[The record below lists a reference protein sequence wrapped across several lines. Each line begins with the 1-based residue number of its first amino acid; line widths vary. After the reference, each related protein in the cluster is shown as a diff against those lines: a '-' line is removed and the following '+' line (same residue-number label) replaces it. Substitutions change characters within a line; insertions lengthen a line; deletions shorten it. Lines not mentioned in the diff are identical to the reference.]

1 MPQKPMQML
10 NSFLYTDVKQKL
22 RFGLVGGINTVS
34 AYLAF
39 IAIYHLSDRYI
50 VSSILSY
57 LVGML
62 VSYTLNRSFVF
73 KSDKKAG
80 QFIPF
85 CLVNLTSL
93 GCSTA
98 VLYVLVQYGG
108 FVVYFAQVLAIG
120 VSMVVNYLG
129 YQKVFTQGVSMRR
142 LIPFLVTYRDHLD
155 YQQLAKWGIFGL
167 LLAMTLYNV
176 QMSVLSDIAHD
187 ALPYMSGYSDKFV
200 SEGRWINFALFYSL
214 KAVPSYIAVV
224 ICNLSIFYFGYRLS
238 LGVRKDVW
246 LALCFGLLILN
257 VPYFTMLFKWPMTLI
272 PGCLMLALF
281 AYMKDKL
288 NPYALL
294 IVSGILLFATY
305 PAFYF
310 LMPLLFLSTLRNA
323 SYPSMIKFL
332 LMWALGYVLGYV
344 VANGLVYAYTYL
356 SSEHASFIHFAN
368 WRRSTPSTSLSSLL
382 DNILKSAGNFERNAL
397 YISDL
402 SPWFYL
408 PIAMTVIWA
417 LKQHLKYTLIV
428 ILVVLSIY
436 ASVVPLGVTV
446 PLRSGI
452 TLPIGLGVMLLLI
465 EQKIWRGLVLLSLF
479 IPLSYQMHDYN
490 YGYTQSREAMA
501 RIMGSNDTHGYLKQ
515 PERFEK
521 VLVSVDEPKMSQYMY
536 QLTESNAFNVPSNLR
551 YHFIKPYLY
560 KRGWSKD
567 KIEVIND
574 PRVAIQGETSIQ
586 PKGKTLFV
594 RID

>member
-1 MPQKPMQML
+1 MSQKPMQML
-10 NSFLYTDVKQKL
+10 NSFLYNDFKQKL
-22 RFGLVGGINTVS
+22 RFGFVGGINTVS

-39 IAIYHLSDRYI
+39 IALYHFSGRYI

-62 VSYTLNRSFVF
+62 ISYALNRSFVF
-73 KSDKKAG
+73 KSEKKSG
-80 QFIPF
+80 QFVPF

-98 VLYVLVQYGG
+98 VLYWLVQYGG

-129 YQKVFTQGVSMRR
+129 YQKVFTQGVSMRG
-142 LIPFLVTYRDHLD
+142 LLPFLFTQNACLD
-155 YQQLAKWGIFGL
+155 YPQLAKWGGFGL
-167 LLAMTLYNV
+167 LLIATLYNV

-187 ALPYMSGYSDKFV
+187 ALPYMGGYTDKFV
-200 SEGRWINFALFYSL
+200 SEGRWINFALFHSL
-214 KAVPSYIAVV
+214 KSVPSYVAVI

-238 LGVRKDVW
+238 LGIRKDVW
-246 LALCFGLLILN
+246 LALCFGLLVIN

-281 AYMKDKL
+281 AYMKEKL
-288 NPYALL
+288 NPSALL

-310 LMPLLFLSTLRNA
+310 LMPLLFLSTLRHA
-323 SYPSMIKFL
+323 SYPSIIKFL

-344 VANGLVYAYTYL
+344 VANSLVYAYTYVI
-356 SSEHASFIHFAN
+356 SEHASFIHFAN

-382 DNILKSAGNFERNAL
+382 DNVLKSAGNFERNAL
-397 YISDL
+397 YISAL

-408 PIAMTVIWA
+408 PIAMTVVWA
-417 LKQHLKYTLIV
+417 VKQHLKYTLIV
-428 ILVVLSIY
+428 ALVVLSIY

-452 TLPIGLGVMLLLI
+452 TLPIGLAVMLLLI
-465 EQKIWRGLVLLSLF
+465 EQKVWRGLVLLLLF

-490 YGYTQSREAMA
+490 DGYTQSRQAMA
-501 RIMGSNDTHGYLKQ
+501 SIMESNDTFGYLKQ
-515 PERFEK
+515 PEQFDK
-521 VLVSVDEPKMSQYMY
+521 VFVSVDEPKMSQYMY
-536 QLTESNAFNVPSNLR
+536 QLTKSNAFNVPSNLR

-560 KRGWSKD
+560 KHGWPKD

-574 PRVAIQGETSIQ
+574 PRTAIQGQATIQ
-586 PKGKTLFV
+586 PEGKTLFI